1 MLVNQR
7 TQYGRGTNVQ
17 LDTEYVSLVM
27 FKQRQL
33 ELIKEAE
40 QQRLINESIKAA
52 KQKNQ
57 PKEDKNGQ
65 TR

>member
-1 MLVNQR
+1 M
-7 TQYGRGTNVQ
+7 Q

-40 QQRLINESIKAA
+40 QQRLINQSLKAS
-52 KQKNQ
+52 KQKTEAKN
-57 PKEDKNGQ
+57 DKKGQ
-65 TR
+65 AR

>member
-1 MLVNQR
+1 M
-7 TQYGRGTNVQ
+7 Q

-33 ELIKEAE
+33 ELIKEAQ
-40 QQRLINESIKAA
+40 QQRLVNESIKAS

-57 PKEDKNGQ
+57 PKEDKKGQ
-65 TR
+65 AR

>member
-1 MLVNQR
+1 M
-7 TQYGRGTNVQ
+7 Q
-17 LDTEYVSLVM
+17 LDTEYVSLMM

-40 QQRLINESIKAA
+40 QQRLINESIKAS

-57 PKEDKNGQ
+57 PKEDKKGQ

>member
-1 MLVNQR
+1 M
-7 TQYGRGTNVQ
+7 Q

-40 QQRLINESIKAA
+40 QQRLINQSVKAS
-52 KQKNQ
+52 KQKA
-57 PKEDKNGQ
+57 EDKKNKGQ
-65 TR
+65 AR